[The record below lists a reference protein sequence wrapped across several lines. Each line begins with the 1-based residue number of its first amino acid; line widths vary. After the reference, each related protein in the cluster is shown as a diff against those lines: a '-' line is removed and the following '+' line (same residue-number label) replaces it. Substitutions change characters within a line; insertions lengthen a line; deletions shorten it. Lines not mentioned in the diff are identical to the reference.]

1 MEKPTM
7 QRGAVFFLSLI
18 FAISCSL
25 PRLWP
30 RNRIRPSRIS
40 RSRPST
46 VPPKLT
52 WSVPASLKD
61 PMALKILRAPSSEE
75 GPYQEV
81 EVVKLIPGKSAYDYV
96 DKSMGAES
104 MYFYKLVVTR
114 KPANRSAPLPPGLT
128 SPRRQP
134 SGSRRAAAS
143 ASGPCLRQEGRWLRK
158 STAELC

>member
-7 QRGAVFFLSLI
+7 QRGAVFFPGLI
-18 FAISCSL
+18 FAIFL
-25 PRLWP
+25 FA
-30 RNRIRPSRIS
+30 PSALAQKSDPTIS
-40 RSRPST
+40 DFKVQALYRAA
-46 VPPKLT
+46 KLT

-104 MYFYKLVVTR
+104 MYFYKLVVNETGESFGPIATR
-114 KPANRSAPLPPGLT
+114 PYFSPPATQWQPPE
-128 SPRRQP
+128 PRR
-134 SGSRRAAAS
+134 
-143 ASGPCLRQEGRWLRK
+143 LRLALAETGR
-158 STAELC
+158 